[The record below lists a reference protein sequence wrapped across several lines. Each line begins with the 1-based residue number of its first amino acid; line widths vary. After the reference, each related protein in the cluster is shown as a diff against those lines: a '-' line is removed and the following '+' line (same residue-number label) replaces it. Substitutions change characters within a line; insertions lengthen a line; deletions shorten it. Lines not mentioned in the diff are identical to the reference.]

1 MKARRVRRHTLLPII
16 IHHQEETALHR
27 WWYSIPCS
35 CIVSMLMEFATLF
48 SICLSISYWN
58 QRVSIHDILLTLL
71 SLEIEESSI
80 YQRMRA
86 EADLLFL
93 LSILCCLIEC
103 EWRNEIDPQS
113 TFLAFLCNQNKET
126 NKGHRALL
134 WWNGRSLVWFLKDH
148 EQCSTLLFLWF
159 FRWMNCIENQW
170 ILEEVKCFQKTLLC
184 SLHWYTPYTLFV
196 QYSRRSIE
204 KTIDLLDIHCRM

>member
-1 MKARRVRRHTLLPII
+1 MIFCWRCCRWRSKSQVFLSI
-16 IHHQEETALHR
+16 QEEEWDVH
-27 WWYSIPCS
+27 
-35 CIVSMLMEFATLF
+35 
-48 SICLSISYWN
+48 
-58 QRVSIHDILLTLL
+58 
-71 SLEIEESSI
+71 
-80 YQRMRA
+80 QRMRA

-148 EQCSTLLFLWF
+148 EQCSTLLFPTVWISNQKRTLILPMNELYWEPMDSRGSEMFSENTPLLSPLIYTIHTYEKRYLW
-159 FRWMNCIENQW
+159 
-170 ILEEVKCFQKTLLC
+170 
-184 SLHWYTPYTLFV
+184 
-196 QYSRRSIE
+196 
-204 KTIDLLDIHCRM
+204 